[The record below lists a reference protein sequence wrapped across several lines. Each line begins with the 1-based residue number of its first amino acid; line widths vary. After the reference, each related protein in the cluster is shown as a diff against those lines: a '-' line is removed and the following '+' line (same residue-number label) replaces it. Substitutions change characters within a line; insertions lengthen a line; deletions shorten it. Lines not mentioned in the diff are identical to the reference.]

1 MIKKIVINPLVASIC
16 AALAAPC
23 AFSAEPLIDN
33 AYVAEDGDW
42 NPNGTTFSQDFTAS
56 GIRLEGLQ
64 PPSQQNQI
72 AVGVESGAPLTVNGD
87 TVIHSTPVPSLN
99 DPEDDPEGTI
109 GLLAGAV
116 ANGGKVGHMALNGDS
131 LSYKGF
137 AAIATEE
144 SGTDAGNLANAY
156 AGLCLAQTGKYEEA
170 IAYLEKFS
178 GDDQMVAPA
187 VKGALGNCY
196 VHKGDLEKGASLLV
210 AAAKESDSQSLSPI
224 WLQQAGEVYEKL
236 GKKDEAL
243 KAYQT
248 IKDKYFNSY
257 NGVNIDKYIERVSK

>member
-1 MIKKIVINPLVASIC
+1 MAEQKHTPNAMDVEEALSSSEAYLIKNKKLISGVILAVVVIVGGWLLYNHFIATPKELKASTM
-16 AALAAPC
+16 LAKGQEYFAMRQY
-23 AFSAEPLIDN
+23 D
-33 AYVAEDGDW
+33 
-42 NPNGTTFSQDFTAS
+42 
-56 GIRLEGLQ
+56 
-64 PPSQQNQI
+64 
-72 AVGVESGAPLTVNGD
+72 
-87 TVIHSTPVPSLN
+87 
-99 DPEDDPEGTI
+99 
-109 GLLAGAV
+109 
-116 ANGGKVGHMALNGDS
+116 MALNGDS

-236 GKKDEAL
+236 GKIDEAL